1 MKKINFLFG
10 ALAALAMGG
19 AVTACSDD
27 DLDKG
32 IDNGVAEVDMVR
44 YLNVSISNPTS
55 SGSRA
60 EGDPTFEAGVGQE
73 NYIHDLYFVFYDAQR
88 MPTGEYYKMTFSNN
102 ETSDDN
108 GTFTPSGGDGTAS
121 DNTQGTAGNVG
132 KIWQSTI
139 EVKLSQGQNL
149 PSYVMAFVNP
159 TAGNANFV
167 KLSLDEIE
175 KEKVTL
181 VKLGDGHFPMS
192 NSVYYG
198 DNPISGET
206 NARMVATPITT
217 SQLFKTQEEAAASP
231 AIEIYVERYAA
242 KVNLTLDNTGT
253 GDAATIKPF
262 DGVNGYTLT
271 FVPEYWRPNTI
282 DQQEYAVKHYGLI
295 GANNT
300 PNEKPSYTDLINNF
314 NWTWNDPDYY
324 RSYWACSP
332 SYYKFNYPR
341 VSDNIEDV
349 IRNAAGDGAYNH
361 YSQYPYDLHYFTYN
375 EIAQS
380 KILNPD
386 GTAAMT
392 GAPTLQPSIA
402 FTGNKFA
409 GAFYSRETTASAK
422 AWNGEAALATGE
434 KFNPLATMASAVIV
448 GRYKVTADD
457 GTELPDNSTFYL
469 YGKTGNNWNLYTSDE
484 DLIKA
489 MVKQQNTVVK
499 NTAAQGETPNYQ
511 PVPVEEF
518 ANFVAEHPSYAVREI
533 AGTPVAGRFVALQLK
548 PDVTGYY
555 WYNQNSEEDN
565 KYEQITATNINNVN
579 AELLIAGYARKYGEG
594 LCYFSVPIKHLG
606 FPENAVVDNLI
617 KFEDCVP
624 GSFGLVRNH
633 VYNLN
638 VSSITGLATTLRDPN
653 QPIVPPADE
662 QTYYI
667 SAKLN
672 VLNWRIVPTQ
682 NVIL

>member
-32 IDNGVAEVDMVR
+32 IDNGKVEYDMVR
-44 YLNVSISNPTS
+44 YLNVTISNPTS

-60 EGDPTFEAGVGQE
+60 EGDPTFEAGVGRE
-73 NYIHDLYFVFYDAQR
+73 NYIHNLFFVFYDAQG
-88 MPTGEYYKMTFSNN
+88 MPTGERYKMTFSNN
-102 ETSDDN
+102 ESSDTN
-108 GTFTPSGGDGTAS
+108 GTFNPSGGDGTES
-121 DNTQGTAGNVG
+121 DNTQGTTGNVG
-132 KIWQSTI
+132 KVWQSTI
-139 EVKLSQGQNL
+139 EVKLSQGENL

-159 TAGNANFV
+159 TAGDESFV

-175 KEKVTL
+175 GKKVTF
-181 VKLGDGHFPMS
+181 VRFPDGHFPMS

-198 DNPISGET
+198 NNPISGET

-231 AIEIYVERYAA
+231 AIDIYVERYAA
-242 KVNLTLDNTGT
+242 KINLSLDNTGT

-295 GANNT
+295 ENGVANT
-300 PNEKPSYTDLINNF
+300 KPSYSDLIDNF
-314 NWTWNDPDYY
+314 DWTWNDPDNH

-349 IRNAAGDGAYNH
+349 IRNAAGDAAYEN
-361 YSQYPYDLHYFTYN
+361 YSQYPYELHYFTYN

-380 KILNPD
+380 KILNAA
-386 GTAAMT
+386 GTAQMT
-392 GAPTLQPSIA
+392 GAPTLQTSIK
-402 FTGNKFA
+402 FTNNKFE

-422 AWNGEAALATGE
+422 AWNGDAAATAAD

-448 GRYKVTADD
+448 GRYKVTATD
-457 GTELPDNSTFYL
+457 GTALPDNSTFYL
-469 YGKTGNNWNLYTSDE
+469 YGRTGNKWNLYKSDE

-489 MVKQQNTVVK
+489 MVKQQYTVVK
-499 NTAAQGETPNYQ
+499 NTAAEGETPNYQ
-511 PVPVEEF
+511 PVPVTE
-518 ANFVAEHPSYAVREI
+518 AYNFIVEHPSYAVREI
-533 AGTPVAGRFVALQLK
+533 AGKPVAGRFVALQLK
-548 PDVTGYY
+548 PNVTGYY
-555 WYNQNSEEDN
+555 WYNPNATGDN
-565 KYEQITATNINNVN
+565 KYQSIDATNINNVN
-579 AELLIAGYARKYGEG
+579 AELLSTGYARKYGEG

-606 FPENAVVDNLI
+606 FPEGAVVDNLI

-638 VSSITGLATTLRDPN
+638 VSSITGLATALRDPN

>member
-19 AVTACSDD
+19 AFTACSDD

-44 YLNVSISNPTS
+44 YLNVTISNPTS
-55 SGSRA
+55 GGSRA

-73 NYIHDLYFVFYDAQR
+73 NYIHQLYFVFYDAQGL
-88 MPTGEYYKMTFSNN
+88 PTGERYKMVFDNN
-102 ETSDDN
+102 VSSDAN
-108 GTFTPSGGDGTAS
+108 GTFNPSGGDGTES
-121 DNTQGTAGNVG
+121 DNTQGTSGNVG

-139 EVKLSQGQNL
+139 EVRLSQGDNL

-159 TAGNANFV
+159 TAGNEDFV
-167 KLSLDEIE
+167 KLSLEQLE
-175 KEKVTL
+175 QAKVTRIR
-181 VKLGDGHFPMS
+181 VDDKHFPMS

-198 DNPISGET
+198 ANPISGET

-217 SQLFKTQEEAAASP
+217 SQLFKDRTEAAASP

-242 KVNLTLDNTGT
+242 KVNLTLDNSGT
-253 GDAATIKPF
+253 GDAAAIKPF
-262 DGVNGYTLT
+262 EGVQGYTLT
-271 FVPEYWRPNTI
+271 FVPEFWRPNTI

-295 GANNT
+295 EDDGT
-300 PNEKPSYTDLINNF
+300 SIPKPSYSDLIDNF
-314 NWTWNDPDYY
+314 DWTWNDPTNH
-324 RSYWACSP
+324 RSYWGCSP

-341 VSDNIEDV
+341 VSDNIQDV
-349 IRNAAGDGAYNH
+349 LKNATNTVEYTN
-361 YSQYPYDLHYFTYN
+361 YSQYPYELHYFSYN

-380 KILNPD
+380 KILNAD

-392 GAPTLQPSIA
+392 GAPTLQPSIK
-402 FTGNKFA
+402 FENNKFT

-422 AWNGEAALATGE
+422 AWNGSAAAADGN
-434 KFNPLATMASAVIV
+434 KFNPLATMASVVIV

-457 GTELPDNSTFYL
+457 GTELPANSTFYL
-469 YGKTGNNWNLYTSDE
+469 YGRTGDNWNLYKTDN
-484 DLIKA
+484 DLKEA
-489 MVKQQNTVVK
+489 MVKQQGVVVK
-499 NTAAQGETPNYQ
+499 NIASEGEAANYQ
-511 PVPVEEF
+511 PADKNDAQFFEI
-518 ANFVAEHPSYAVREI
+518 EHPSYAVRTI
-533 AGTPVAGRFVALQLK
+533 AGTPVPGRFVVLQLK
-548 PDVTGYY
+548 PGTTGFY
-555 WYNQNSEEDN
+555 WYNPAAEGVN
-565 KYEQITATNINNVN
+565 KYEPITTTNIDKVN
-579 AELLIAGYARKYGEG
+579 SELLVTGYARKYGNG
-594 LCYFSVPIKHLG
+594 LCYFSVPVKHLG
-606 FPENAVVDNLI
+606 FNDDAVVDNLI
-617 KFEDCVP
+617 SFGDCGA

-633 VYNLN
+633 VYNIN
-638 VSSITGLATTLRDPN
+638 VQSISGLATALRDAN